1 LGCTEDDLKI
11 TDVRTHVLRSPLAQ
25 PFAFSQGW
33 VSSRGATL
41 VEVTTDEGIVGWG
54 EALCQGLQPPEIAA
68 AAVTSAL
75 RPLALGTDPLEPEVL
90 WHRMYHHTR
99 DYGLKGAVIGAISG
113 VDIALWDIC
122 GKARGEPVARLL
134 GGMFRDR
141 VQAYATG
148 FYRIQGKDEAA
159 RLAAEAKQRHA
170 EGFRAMKFKLGF
182 GIEDDLAVMRAVR
195 EATAGLAYEAM
206 IDTNHAYGVAEAIR
220 LGRGIEEQGWKLRW
234 YEEPVTQEDLDGY
247 GEVRR
252 ALATP
257 VAGGENEFTLFGFRE
272 LFARRAV
279 DLAQPDIC
287 AAGGFTGCRHIV
299 SLAHA
304 HGVQVNPHVW
314 GSAVGQAASLQLIA
328 AIPEAHHSLFA
339 SQPLLEFDMSSH
351 PFRERLTDRPLRQ
364 KDGWVEVPRRPGLGV
379 EVSRE
384 VVRQYSA

>member
-1 LGCTEDDLKI
+1 VKI
-11 TDVRTHVLRSPLAQ
+11 TEVRAHVLRSPLEQ

-41 VEVTTDEGIVGWG
+41 VEVITDEGLTGWG

-68 AAVTSAL
+68 AAVLSAL
-75 RPLALGTDPLEPEVL
+75 RPLLVGADPLEPEVL
-90 WHRMYHHTR
+90 WHRMYHQTR

-122 GKARGEPVARLL
+122 GRARGEPVARLL
-134 GGMFRDR
+134 GGMFRDK

-148 FYRIQGKDEAA
+148 FYRIRGQGEAA
-159 RLAAEAKQRHA
+159 RLAAEARQRHA
-170 EGFRAMKFKLGF
+170 EGFRAMKIKLGF
-182 GIEDDLAVMRAVR
+182 GIEDDLAVMRAIR
-195 EATAGLAYEAM
+195 EATAGLVYEAM
-206 IDTNHAYGVAEAIR
+206 IDTNHAYGVADAIR
-220 LGRGIEEQGWKLRW
+220 LGRGLEDEGWRLRW

-257 VAGGENEFTLFGFRE
+257 IAGGENEFTLFGFRE

-279 DLAQPDIC
+279 DIAQPDIC
-287 AAGGFTGCRHIV
+287 AAGGFTGCRHIIA
-299 SLAHA
+299 LAHA

-328 AIPEAHHSLFA
+328 ALPPAHHSLFGA
-339 SQPLLEFDMSSH
+339 QPLLEFDMSSH
-351 PFRERLTDRPLRQ
+351 PFRERLTDQPLRQ
-364 KDGWVEVPRRPGLGV
+364 KDGWVEVPRRPGLGI
-379 EVSRE
+379 EVARE
-384 VVRQYSA
+384 VVKQYSVNA

>member
-1 LGCTEDDLKI
+1 VKI
-11 TDVRTHVLRSPLAQ
+11 TDVRTHVLRSPLEQ

-75 RPLALGTDPLEPEVL
+75 RPLVLGADPLEPEVL

-134 GGMFRDR
+134 GGIFRDK

-148 FYRIQGKDEAA
+148 FYRIQGQGEAA

-182 GIEDDLAVMRAVR
+182 GVEDDLAVMRAIR
-195 EATAGLAYEAM
+195 AATAGLAYEAM

-220 LGRGIEEQGWKLRW
+220 LGRGIEEQGWRLRW

-257 VAGGENEFTLFGFRE
+257 VAGGENEFTVFGFRE

-279 DLAQPDIC
+279 DFAQPDIC

-314 GSAVGQAASLQLIA
+314 GSAVGQAASLQLVA
-328 AIPEAHHSLFA
+328 AIPEAHHALFA

-364 KDGWVEVPRRPGLGV
+364 KDGWVEVPRRPGLGF

-384 VVRQYSA
+384 VLKQYSA

>member
-1 LGCTEDDLKI
+1 LKI
-11 TDVRTHVLRSPLAQ
+11 SDVRVHVLRSPLEQ

-41 VEVTTDEGIVGWG
+41 VEVTTDDGLVGWG

-68 AAVTSAL
+68 AAVISAL
-75 RPLALGTDPLEPEVL
+75 RPLVLGADPLEPEVL
-90 WHRMYHHTR
+90 WHRMYHQTR

-113 VDIALWDIC
+113 VDIALWDLC

-134 GGMFRDR
+134 GGMFRDK

-148 FYRIQGKDEAA
+148 FYRIRGQGEAT

-182 GIEDDLAVMRAVR
+182 GIEDDLAVMRAIR
-195 EATAGLAYEAM
+195 EATTGLVYEAM
-206 IDTNHAYGVAEAIR
+206 IDTNHAYGVADAIR
-220 LGRGIEEQGWKLRW
+220 LGRGIEALGWKLRW

-247 GEVRR
+247 AEVRR

-279 DLAQPDIC
+279 DIAQPDIC
-287 AAGGFTGCRHIV
+287 AAGGFSGCRQIV
-299 SLAHA
+299 ALAHA

-328 AIPEAHHSLFA
+328 AIPQAHHSLFA
-339 SQPLLEFDMSSH
+339 SQPLLEFDMSAH
-351 PFRERLTDRPLRQ
+351 PFRERLTDRPLRH
-364 KDGWVEVPRRPGLGV
+364 KDGWVEVPQRPGLGI

-384 VVRQYSA
+384 VIKRYSA

>member
-1 LGCTEDDLKI
+1 MKI
-11 TDVRTHVLRSPLAQ
+11 ADVRVHTLRSALEQ

-41 VEVTTDEGIVGWG
+41 VEVTTDEGLTGWG

-75 RPLALGTDPLEPEVL
+75 RPLLLGADPLQPEVL
-90 WHRMYHHTR
+90 WHRMYHQTR

-122 GKARGEPVARLL
+122 GKARGEPVAHLL
-134 GGMFRDR
+134 GGMFRDT

-148 FYRIQGKDEAA
+148 FYRIHGQGEAA
-159 RLAAEAKQRHA
+159 RLAAEAVQRHA

-182 GIEDDLAVMRAVR
+182 GLEDDLAVMQAIRA
-195 EATAGLAYEAM
+195 ATSGLDYEAM

-220 LGRGIEEQGWKLRW
+220 LGRGLEEQGWKLRW

-257 VAGGENEFTLFGFRE
+257 IAGGENEFTLFGFRE

-279 DLAQPDIC
+279 DIAQPDIC

-299 SLAHA
+299 ALAHA

-314 GSAVGQAASLQLIA
+314 ASAVGQAASVQLIA
-328 AIPEAHHSLFA
+328 AIPPAHHSLFNP
-339 SQPLLEFDMSSH
+339 QPLLEFDMSSH
-351 PFRERLTDRPLRQ
+351 PFRERLTDHPLRQ
-364 KDGWVEVPRRPGLGV
+364 RDGWVEVPRRPGLGI

-384 VVRQYSA
+384 VLEHYSERGK

>member
-1 LGCTEDDLKI
+1 MKI
-11 TDVRTHVLRSPLAQ
+11 VDVKVHVLRSPLEQ

-41 VEVTTDEGIVGWG
+41 VEIATDDGITGWG

-75 RPLALGTDPLEPEVL
+75 RPLLLGADPLEPEVL
-90 WHRMYHHTR
+90 WHRMYHQTR

-134 GGMFRDR
+134 GGMFRDK

-148 FYRIQGKDEAA
+148 FYRIQGRGEAA
-159 RLAAEAKQRHA
+159 RLADEARQRHA

-182 GIEDDLAVMRAVR
+182 GIDDDLAVMRAIR
-195 EATAGLAYEAM
+195 EATSGLAYEAM
-206 IDTNHAYGVAEAIR
+206 IDTNHAYGVADAIR
-220 LGRGIEEQGWKLRW
+220 LGRGIEDQGWKLRW

-247 GEVRR
+247 VEVRR

-257 VAGGENEFTLFGFRE
+257 IAGGENEFTLFGFRE
-272 LFARRAV
+272 LFSRRAV
-279 DLAQPDIC
+279 DVAQPDIC
-287 AAGGFTGCRHIV
+287 ASGGLTGCRHIV
-299 SLAHA
+299 ALAHS

-328 AIPEAHHSLFA
+328 AIPQAHHSLFA
-339 SQPLLEFDMSSH
+339 CEPLLEFDLSSH
-351 PFRERLTDRPLRQ
+351 PFRERLTDAPLRQ
-364 KDGWVEVPRRPGLGV
+364 KDGWVGIPRGPGLGI
-379 EVSRE
+379 EVARDIL
-384 VVRQYSA
+384 RQYSVQPKA